1 MKRFISVVLAIVV
14 TLSSFCIV
22 AYADNDISYYSIE
35 LTQEELSDNPA
46 NVIEAALDEAK
57 NNANYLNRY
66 IITVPSGE
74 YDMTKCL
81 HIYSYTSL
89 ISQPDTIYNRRFSGN
104 LIKCGK
110 EGEEGFG
117 YDGYTDIQI
126 DGGVW
131 NCNFNCN
138 SCGMRF
144 GHCKNLMITNLRIND
159 VANNHHIE
167 IAAASDVLID
177 NCFFS
182 GYSRNSNSSQEA
194 VQLDI
199 LHSEEHFPSYTQYDD
214 TPCRNVTV
222 SNCIFEN
229 VFSGVGTRSGVIGS
243 YFDNIRII
251 NNTFT
256 NITNKAVTCFN
267 YINSKIT
274 GNLIDGASMGIFC
287 EYYPTKNLTSVMF
300 KPNDLFAVPFI
311 MNDCNTTIS
320 DNTIRVT
327 KKASYDTSCG
337 IGVYGGKLS
346 ASNAAKYNLVAGDYT
361 VTNLKITNNIIQI
374 NSAQAHG
381 INLKYVKDSTMK
393 NNTVRYS
400 VKRNKSYYNIN
411 LNNSILNMK
420 GDDAAFSYM
429 TGGKVYKLNN
439 ISAAPKVTTSK
450 HTAVLK
456 WKKVS
461 NATGYKIYR
470 ADKKNG
476 EYLLIKT
483 VKGAKKLKYTDK
495 KVKKGRTYYYKVVP
509 YKTANNSTI
518 YGKFSSIKKIKVK

>member
-1 MKRFISVVLAIVV
+1 MKKIFSVLLTIVIVL
-14 TLSSFCIV
+14 TSSCIV
-22 AYADNDISYYSIE
+22 AYADYGISYHSIE
-35 LTQEELSDNPA
+35 MTQEELSINPA
-46 NVIEAALDEAK
+46 KVIETALDEAK

-66 IITVPSGE
+66 VITVPSGE
-74 YDMTKCL
+74 YDMTSCL

-89 ISQPDTIYNRRFSGN
+89 ISQPDTVYNRCFSGN

-110 EGEEGFG
+110 QGEETFG
-117 YDGYTDIQI
+117 YDGYTDILI

-131 NCNFNCN
+131 NCKFNGS

-144 GHCKNLMITNLRIND
+144 GHCRNLTITNLSISD
-159 VANNHHIE
+159 VTNNHHIE

-177 NCFFS
+177 SCHFS
-182 GYSRNSNSSQEA
+182 GYKRNSNTSQEA

-214 TPCRNVTV
+214 TPCKSVTV

-243 YFDNIRII
+243 YFDNIKII

-256 NITNKAVTCFN
+256 NVTNKAITCFN

-274 GNLIDGASMGIFC
+274 GNLIDGASMGVFC
-287 EYYPTKNLTSVMF
+287 EYYPTKNLTSIMF
-300 KPNDLFAVPFI
+300 KPNDLLAVPFI
-311 MNDCNTTIS
+311 VNDCNTTIS
-320 DNTIRVT
+320 DNTINVV

-337 IGVYGGKLS
+337 IGVYGGKLT
-346 ASNAAKYNLVAGDYT
+346 AANAKKYKLVAGDYS
-361 VTNLKITNNIIQI
+361 VKNLKITNNIIKI
-374 NSAQAHG
+374 KSAAAHG
-381 INLKYVKDSTMK
+381 INLKYVKDSTVK
-393 NNTVRYS
+393 NNSVKYS
-400 VKRNKSYYNIN
+400 VKRNKSYYNMN
-411 LNNSILNMK
+411 LNNSTLNMK
-420 GDDAAFSYM
+420 GDDTTFSYM

-450 HTAVLK
+450 HTAILK

-476 EYLLIKT
+476 EYLLVKT

-495 KVKKGRTYYYKVVP
+495 KVKKGKTYYYKVVP

-518 YGKFSSIKKIKVK
+518 FGKFSSVKKIKVK